1 MSKNL
6 EIRNGI
12 GSSRAN
18 CAAGFAPLI
27 PNGYYQAEK
36 PLPFIYD
43 EFESN
48 FHLRHNCATIF
59 FIGQHGRVS

>member
-1 MSKNL
+1 MFKKP
-6 EIRNGI
+6 RNPE
-12 GSSRAN
+12 RDWQ
-18 CAAGFAPLI
+18 FARQLPPLI